1 MRLSSKRNFKVGV
14 TVVASV
20 FILLYGIT
28 FLKQIKFGLETNALS
43 VYFQDVNG
51 LKESDPVSVNG
62 VLKGRIT
69 KIELSGSDSVR
80 VDFNLAKDV
89 ELKKDYIITV
99 AMIELM
105 SGKQIYIKPGKEK
118 ELADITKPLS
128 GARNTDIVSLI
139 TTMND
144 VSYNVSKLTARL
156 DTTVKD
162 LNSVI
167 RNVNSIAGDEG
178 LKSNIRST
186 AGNFNLASR
195 NLNLMLAESRT
206 SLNSLVSRLNNVA
219 ANLNTTVDE
228 TKPEVK
234 QTFRDIRDL
243 TSRIDSL
250 TMNLNSFV
258 LNTKDSSNSVG
269 KLLTNDEFYNNLNKT
284 ILSMNKLIRKIEK
297 DGLRLKLF

>member
-14 TVVASV
+14 TVAASV

-28 FLKQIKFGLETNALS
+28 FLKQLKFGLETNALS

-89 ELKKDYIITV
+89 ELKKDYTITV

-105 SGKQIYIKPGKEK
+105 SGKQIYVKPGKSDT
-118 ELADITKPLS
+118 LADLTKPLI
-128 GARNTDIVSLI
+128 GAMNTDFVSLI
-139 TTMND
+139 NTMND
-144 VSYNVSKLTARL
+144 VSRNVNTITARL

-206 SLNSLVSRLNNVA
+206 SLNSLVGRLNNVA

-228 TKPEVK
+228 TKPEIK

-258 LNTKDSSNSVG
+258 LNTKDSSNTVG
-269 KLLTNDEFYNNLNKT
+269 KLLTDDEFYNNLNKT